1 MIDSGKN
8 GQFLSYS
15 KAEEAHRSH
24 TYCSVEDVFLKEP
37 FQPQRWTGIFC
48 LIGLCMSAGETQ
60 LEDIKEDWN
69 SLTQM
74 RPLPGCQK
82 STYFPSV
89 SSEAHVKWGGGGDR
103 LIGVR
108 AHCQPSRTALLSP
121 DQHSVTT
128 LRAFWKMYE
137 GKIENLSGVR
147 VRMHFSLDFPV
158 SSLFRWTTGI
168 QSSGSARDS
177 RREKTWV
184 MINTVWLRH
193 YCLWQRVGASP
204 KQCLSTWQ

>member
-1 MIDSGKN
+1 MHVSRGNSIGGYQRGLKQLNPNETFTRLPKVYIFSLG
-8 GQFLSYS
+8 
-15 KAEEAHRSH
+15 
-24 TYCSVEDVFLKEP
+24 VF
-37 FQPQRWTGIFC
+37 W
-48 LIGLCMSAGETQ
+48 
-60 LEDIKEDWN
+60 
-69 SLTQM
+69 
-74 RPLPGCQK
+74 
-82 STYFPSV
+82 
-89 SSEAHVKWGGGGDR
+89 SSCKMGGGGEDR

-128 LRAFWKMYE
+128 LQAFWKMCE
-137 GKIENLSGVR
+137 GNRENLSGVR